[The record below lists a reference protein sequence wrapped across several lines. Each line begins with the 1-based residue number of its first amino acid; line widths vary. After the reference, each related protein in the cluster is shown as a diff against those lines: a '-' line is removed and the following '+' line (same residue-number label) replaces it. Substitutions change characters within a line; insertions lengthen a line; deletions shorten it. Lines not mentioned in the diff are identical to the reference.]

1 MNSPSKKIMISLPE
15 ELLKDIDEAA
25 AAEHRSRS
33 GLVREA
39 TREYVAK
46 RRRKRPIDDPKVR
59 EAIRFMDKMAA
70 EWKEPF
76 DSTELIRKMR
86 DSRYGPGEQ
95 SED

>member
-39 TREYVAK
+39 TREYVA
-46 RRRKRPIDDPKVR
+46 RRRKKRPIDDPKVR
-59 EAIRFMDKMAA
+59 EAIRVMDEIA
-70 EWKEPF
+70 ERYTVPF
-76 DSTELIRKMR
+76 DSTKVIREMR
-86 DSRYGPGEQ
+86 DSRYGPKKKPSG
-95 SED
+95 